1 MLLFGEFVLI
11 SFYTFYNKDVTMISN
26 KEVKNLNPYE
36 NQIQND
42 VELITWGYI
51 EP

>member
-1 MLLFGEFVLI
+1 
-11 SFYTFYNKDVTMISN
+11 MISN

-36 NQIQND
+36 NQNTSCKIQND
-42 VELITWGYI
+42 VKLITWGYI